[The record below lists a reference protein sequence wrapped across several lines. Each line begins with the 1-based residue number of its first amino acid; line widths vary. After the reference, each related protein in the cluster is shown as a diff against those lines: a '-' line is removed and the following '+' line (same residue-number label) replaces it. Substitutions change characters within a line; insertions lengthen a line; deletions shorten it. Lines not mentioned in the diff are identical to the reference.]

1 MAHNLVGDIGGTWA
15 RLAVMDSTGAIR
27 ARRQVPVTD
36 FGDPAR
42 ACAAFLAET
51 GHRVD
56 AVALAGA
63 GPRVAGRITLT
74 NAAVAIDPEAIRDAT
89 GASRALLLNDLEAA
103 AWGLDADRIPD
114 GESKTAKPN
123 HAVLISLG
131 TGLGVA
137 QRLFDPPAV
146 LPGEAG
152 HARLFPETEADETLF
167 QTLRAR
173 HPELSVGDGLA
184 IEAEAVLCGAGLVR
198 LFGALGGGPGT
209 TTANI
214 AALAR
219 QGEPTARDAL
229 HRFGALLGGFAGDLA
244 LLAGDRGCLVLT
256 GGFLDA
262 VPEILGPEFRRALT
276 SGGRFS
282 AHRAACPFHHLPDP
296 DLGLRGAWQVL
307 VMRA

>member
-1 MAHNLVGDIGGTWA
+1 MAHSLVGDIGGTWA
-15 RLAVMDSTGAIR
+15 RLAVMDTTGAIR
-27 ARRQVPVTD
+27 ARRQVPVTE

-42 ACAAFLAET
+42 ACAAFLAKT

-63 GPRVAGRITLT
+63 GPHVAGRITLT
-74 NAAVAIDPEAIRDAT
+74 NAAVTIDREAIRDAT
-89 GASRALLLNDLEAA
+89 GASRAVLLNDLEAA
-103 AWGLDADRIPD
+103 AWGLDADRLTD
-114 GESKTAKPN
+114 GEAKTGKPN
-123 HAVLISLG
+123 HAVVISLG

-152 HARLFPETEADETLF
+152 HARLYPETEDDETLF

-173 HPELSVGDGLA
+173 HPALVVGDGLA
-184 IEAEAVLCGAGLVR
+184 VEAEAVLCGAGLVR
-198 LFGALGGGPGT
+198 LYAALGGGPDKT
-209 TTANI
+209 PANI

-219 QGEPTARDAL
+219 QGDPTAREAL
-229 HRFGALLGGFAGDLA
+229 HRCGGLLGGFAGDLA
-244 LLAGDRGCLVLT
+244 LLAGDRGCIVLT

-262 VPEILGPEFRRALT
+262 SPEILGPAFQRAPA

-282 AHRAACPFHHLPDP
+282 ALRAACPIHHLRDP
-296 DLGLRGAWQVL
+296 DLGLLGAWRAL
-307 VMRA
+307 TMRA